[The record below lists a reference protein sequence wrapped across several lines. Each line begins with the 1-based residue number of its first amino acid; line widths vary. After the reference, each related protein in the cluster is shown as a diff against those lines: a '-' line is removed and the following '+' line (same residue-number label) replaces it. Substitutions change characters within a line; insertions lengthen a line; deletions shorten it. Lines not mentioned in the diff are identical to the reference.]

1 MKITL
6 AELDELT
13 DEAALQAAETVG
25 YDSVHFVAEALAQQ
39 LQLIAARGI
48 TEVDY
53 GQPAHHDSHVH

>member
-13 DEAALQAAETVG
+13 DEAALRAAEAVG

-39 LQLIAARGI
+39 LQLIAERNI
-48 TEVDY
+48 TEITH
-53 GQPAHHDSHVH
+53 GQEDHDQVVR